1 MQIDQIHNNS
11 NEEPVKEAA
20 LISPDGQIETQKKK
34 DLSFCYFIID
44 SLPIAIV
51 AVDPDLRITRFN
63 PWAQEITGRSEE
75 EAIGCYCGD
84 ILQGGMCNISC
95 PLRTVIIRQEPI
107 ISIETTIRNR
117 SGNIVPVQMSTA
129 GLFDQS
135 GKLIGAVEAFLDIS
149 QKKAQEREKAN
160 LISMF
165 AHDMNS
171 SLTGIH
177 GLGLRLL
184 KTEDLNQEKPKK
196 FIEVITKE
204 ASKLEFLVK
213 DFLEFSRLQ
222 TGRLNLTFDA
232 TFLDKELYEL
242 FNIYEPKAAALGI
255 KLTIESA
262 GSLPVIETDAN
273 RLRRVFENLL
283 NNALKFSREGTTVA
297 IKVEESDEEVLVKV
311 QDGGTGIDP
320 KELPY
325 IFDIFHKGPG
335 AGKKEGY
342 GVGLAIVKTIVEGHG
357 GRVLVASEPGKG
369 SIFTV
374 FLPKVRKLGEE

>member
-1 MQIDQIHNNS
+1 MQIHQIHNNS
-11 NEEPVKEAA
+11 NEGPAKEAA
-20 LISPDGQIETQKKK
+20 LVSSGSPTSSQKKR

-44 SLPIAIV
+44 SLPIAIL

-63 PWAQEITGRSEE
+63 PWAQEITGHSEKD
-75 EAIGCYCGD
+75 AIGCYCGD
-84 ILQGGMCNISC
+84 ILQGGMCNLGC
-95 PLRTVIIRQEPI
+95 PLRTVINRREPI
-107 ISIETTIRNR
+107 IQIETSIRNR
-117 SGNIVPVQMSTA
+117 SGDIIPVEMSTA

-149 QKKAQEREKAN
+149 KKKALEREKAN

-204 ASKLEFLVK
+204 ASKLEVLVK
-213 DFLEFSRLQ
+213 DFLEFSRLK
-222 TGRLNLTFDA
+222 TGKLNLTFDA
-232 TFLDKELYEL
+232 TFLNKELYEL
-242 FNIYEPKAAALGI
+242 FNLYEPKAAAMGI
-255 KLTIESA
+255 TLTFESA
-262 GSLPVIETDAN
+262 GSLPVIEADAN

-283 NNALKFSREGTTVA
+283 NNALKFSQKGGTVA
-297 IKVEESDEEVLVKV
+297 IAVEESDGEVMVKV
-311 QDGGTGIDP
+311 QDEGTGIDP

>member
-1 MQIDQIHNNS
+1 MQIANIEPI
-11 NEEPVKEAA
+11 NEETVANAA
-20 LISPDGQIETQKKK
+20 VSEDSPIDTPKTR
-34 DLSFCYFIID
+34 DLSFCYFILD
-44 SLPIAIV
+44 SLPIGIV

-63 PWAQEITGRSEE
+63 SWAQEVTGHSEKDV
-75 EAIGCYCGD
+75 IGCYCGD
-84 ILQGGMCNISC
+84 ILKGGRCKLGC
-95 PLRTVIIRQEPI
+95 PLRTVISRQEPI
-107 ISIETTIRNR
+107 IRIETTIHRKN
-117 SGNIVPVQMSTA
+117 GETIPVDMSTA
-129 GLFDQS
+129 GVFDQN

-149 QKKAQEREKAN
+149 KKKAQEREKAN

-184 KTEDLNQEKPKK
+184 KTADLNEENPKK

-204 ASKLEFLVK
+204 AGKLELLVK

-242 FNIYEPKAAALGI
+242 FNIYEPKAAAIGI
-255 KLTIESA
+255 KLTLEST
-262 GSLPVIETDAN
+262 GSLPVIEVDAN
-273 RLRRVFENLL
+273 RLRRVFANLL
-283 NNALKFSREGTTVA
+283 DNALKFSPKGTAVE
-297 IKVEESDEEVLVKV
+297 ISVEESEQEVMVKV
-311 QDGGTGIDP
+311 KDEGRGIDP

-325 IFDIFHKGPG
+325 IFDIFHRGAD

-342 GVGLAIVKTIVEGHG
+342 GMGLAIVKTIVEGHS
-357 GRVLVASEPGKG
+357 GRVMVTSELGKG
-369 SIFTV
+369 SVFTV